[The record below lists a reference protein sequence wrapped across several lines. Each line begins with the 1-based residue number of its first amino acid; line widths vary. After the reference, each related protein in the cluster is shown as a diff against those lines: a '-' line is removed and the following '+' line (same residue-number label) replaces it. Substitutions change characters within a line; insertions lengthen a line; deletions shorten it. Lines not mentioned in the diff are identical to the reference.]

1 MSRLIKQIS
10 RKKGLPP
17 GTPVYI
23 GDERTEEVKITIIDY
38 GADRFEMRTAE
49 TVEECLEYKDKPGMT
64 WINVEG
70 IHDTHIVEK
79 LGASFGLHPL
89 IVEDIVNTGQRP
101 KVDISDDYIFIV
113 MKRITW
119 DQTDKVIQV
128 EQISLILGSNFL
140 ITFEERDGETFSAVI
155 NRIKSNKGRIRK
167 SGADYLAYSLMDNI
181 VDNYF
186 KVIENIGED
195 IEEMEEELVDNPT
208 PETVHK
214 IHFIKREMIFL
225 RKAIWPLREIISLL
239 EREETRLIQE
249 TSLIYLKDLY
259 DHTIQMIDIIETYAD
274 ITSGM
279 LDVYLSSISNK
290 MNAIMKVLTII
301 ATIFIPLTF
310 IVGLYGM
317 NFNTAKSPYN
327 MPELNWYYG
336 YPFVLGLMAAITF
349 IMLLIFK
356 KKKWF

>member
-1 MSRLIKQIS
+1 MSRLTKNIS

-23 GDERTEEVKITIIDY
+23 GDERTEEVKLSIIEYDNE
-38 GADRFEMRTAE
+38 RFEMHTAE
-49 TVEECLEYKDKPGMT
+49 TVEECLQYKDKPGMT

-79 LGASFGLHPL
+79 LGACFGLHPL

-101 KVDISDDYIFIV
+101 KIDISDDYIFIV

-128 EQISLILGSNFL
+128 EQISLILGRDFV

-155 NRIKSNKGRIRK
+155 NRIRSNKGRIRK
-167 SGADYLAYSLMDNI
+167 SGADYLTYSLMDNI

-186 KVIENIGED
+186 KVIENIGEE

-225 RKAIWPLREIISLL
+225 RKSVWPLREIVGML
-239 EREETRLIQE
+239 EREETPLIQE
-249 TSLIYLKDLY
+249 TTIIYLKDIY
-259 DHTIQMIDIIETYAD
+259 DHTIQVIDIIETYGD
-274 ITSGM
+274 IISGM

-290 MNAIMKVLTII
+290 MNAVMKVLTII

-310 IVGLYGM
+310 IAGIYGM
-317 NFNTAKSPYN
+317 NFNAEKSPFN
-327 MPELNWYYG
+327 MPELNWYFG
-336 YPFVLGLMAAITF
+336 YPLVLGLMAAIGIT
-349 IMLLIFK
+349 MLILFRR
-356 KKKWF
+356 KKWF

>member
-1 MSRLIKQIS
+1 MFRFIKNIS
-10 RKKGLPP
+10 QKKGLPP

-23 GDERTEEVKITIIDY
+23 GEERTEKVKVTVVDY
-38 GADRFEMRTAE
+38 DSDRFEMRPAE
-49 TVEECLEYKDKPGMT
+49 TIEECYQYKNTPGIT

-70 IHDTHIVEK
+70 IHDISIVEK
-79 LGASFGLHPL
+79 LGSSFGLHPL

-101 KVDISDDYIFIV
+101 KVDIADDYIFIV
-113 MKRITW
+113 MKVITW
-119 DQTDKVIQV
+119 DQKDKVIHAEQV
-128 EQISLILGSNFL
+128 SLVLGGNFV
-140 ITFEERDGETFSAVI
+140 ITFQERDGDIFSAVI

-167 SGADYLAYSLMDNI
+167 SGADYLVYSLMDSI

-186 KVIENIGED
+186 KVLENIGED
-195 IEEMEEELVDNPT
+195 IEDMEEELVDNPT
-208 PETVHK
+208 PDTVHK

-225 RKAIWPLREIISLL
+225 RKSVWPLREIMSSL
-239 EREETRLIQE
+239 EREETPLIKD
-249 TSLIYLKDLY
+249 TTIIYLKDIY
-259 DHTIQMIDIIETYAD
+259 DHTIQVIDIVETYGD
-274 ITSGM
+274 IISGM
-279 LDVYLSSISNK
+279 LDVYLSSISNR
-290 MNAIMKVLTII
+290 MNAVMKVLTII

-317 NFNTAKSPYN
+317 NFNTAKSPLN

-336 YPFVLGLMAAITF
+336 YPFVLGLMAVIGI